1 MSQINAV
8 TKLQMSGMPCPSQ
21 GPPTYDPAHPMA
33 PPTYDPT
40 HPAAPPIMVP
50 PTMALPI
57 PRFLPPLLLSSF
69 SFVHQEKGIVG
80 GMCLWA
86 MACVLSPHWDLS
98 PLRTHLLCTHQ
109 PSGQTLPPPIFRQ
122 GGSSPGFSRGSPGP
136 AVGTCVAPE
145 PWPGGEGTP
154 TGGCVVLAMCFFP
167 LLRTVVRHGPQ
178 QPRATPRRS
187 PETCLWGRPRRS
199 VSSPHLPRALLRGP
213 HLWRPGPGPARGG
226 HTGEARNLSTENL
239 GRRDF
244 LSTRLIL
251 I

>member
-8 TKLQMSGMPCPSQ
+8 TKPQTSGMPCPSHS
-21 GPPTYDPAHPMA
+21 PPTYDPAHPMA
-33 PPTYDPT
+33 PP
-40 HPAAPPIMVP
+40 IVVP

-69 SFVHQEKGIVG
+69 SSVHQEKGIVG
-80 GMCLWA
+80 GVCLWA
-86 MACVLSPHWDLS
+86 MTCVLSPHWDLS

-109 PSGQTLPPPIFRQ
+109 LSDQTLPPPIFRQ
-122 GGSSPGFSRGSPGP
+122 GGSSPGFGRGSPGP
-136 AVGTCVAPE
+136 AVGTCVARE

-178 QPRATPRRS
+178 QPQATPRR
-187 PETCLWGRPRRS
+187 PLGRPHRS
-199 VSSPHLPRALLRGP
+199 VSSPHLPRALLHGP
-213 HLWRPGPGPARGG
+213 HPWRPVPGPAHGG
-226 HTGEARNLSTENL
+226 HAGEARNLSTENL